1 MKKWIWL
8 IGLSLWLLSFLT
20 VLDKGME
27 YFGKSYT
34 DTEEF
39 RYEFSR
45 ISQGLLFFELDPSEF
60 KVDQSVASWEIDQ
73 YRADSASLTDQI
85 QMVRDRFA
93 EAITAAEENED
104 TDLAEQLTEQR
115 DEELLAVR
123 EEFTDDE
130 AAKQAV
136 VEQREIAHEQALQQ
150 LAEQQAAFEMEA
162 SGYTYQ
168 LKALGSGE
176 TIAKGT
182 LVDHPLFEHAFSV
195 QDPLSFSGGYWDYD
209 FQMDGFAGPSP
220 NERYSGTIQIP
231 NKTLAGN
238 DFLNASSQFQFIK
251 VFLYLLLISAIA
263 GAVWLYRKRPVDLEW
278 YTGAAYAK
286 WRKIAIEWKTLVLA
300 ITTLFALVG
309 VNRFLSLFTM
319 SRQHRSAAYFLEMP
333 GAAAIALVFLS
344 LLILQLIWLWK
355 HFGNWQTFAM
365 ETKQSFT
372 WNQLQAAGDTFL
384 DRSIGFQ
391 MAWVLVVVFFWG
403 IGTAVMMIQPV
414 VVIVWLP
421 ATLFI
426 GLPSLLFLMIR
437 LGYLNR
443 LMKGTA
449 QLAQGSIG
457 TELAVKGKSPLAR
470 HATHLN
476 LLREGYV
483 QSVSARTKS
492 ERLKTELITNVS
504 HDLRTPLTSIIT
516 YTDLLKNENLGPEER
531 RKYVDILDRKSERL
545 KVLIEDL
552 FEVSKMAT
560 GNADIN
566 KQRLDMNQLLA
577 QALAEHEEAIKE
589 SRLDV
594 RLAVP
599 DQPLYASVDG
609 QKWWRLLDNLI
620 LNATKY
626 SLPHSRVYIALSE
639 HTGEIVTTIKNVTRF
654 ELGDNSEELLERF
667 KRGDTSRQTEG
678 SGLGLAIAQSIVDL
692 HGGQLKLEVDG
703 DLFKVTV
710 ILSKP

>member
-8 IGLSLWLLSFLT
+8 IGLSLLLLSFLT

-27 YFGKSYT
+27 YLGQSYT

-39 RYEFSR
+39 KHEFSR
-45 ISQGLLFFELDPSEF
+45 FSQELLLFELVPP
-60 KVDQSVASWEIDQ
+60 KLRVDQSVASWEIDQ

-85 QMVRDRFA
+85 QIVRDRFA

-104 TDLAEQLTEQR
+104 VELAQQLTEQR
-115 DEELLAVR
+115 DEELSAVR
-123 EEFTDDE
+123 EGFTDDE
-130 AAKQAV
+130 AAKQAIV
-136 VEQREIAHEQALQQ
+136 QQREIAHEQALQEM
-150 LAEQQAAFEMEA
+150 AVQQAAFETEA
-162 SGYTYQ
+162 AGYTYQ

-182 LVDHPLFEHAFSV
+182 LVDRPLFEHTFSV
-195 QDPLSFSGGYWDYD
+195 QDPLSFSGAYSDDD
-209 FQMDGFAGPSP
+209 FQLDSFASASP
-220 NERYSGTIQIP
+220 DERYSGTIQIP
-231 NKTLAGN
+231 NETVAGN
-238 DFLNASSQFQFIK
+238 DFLTASSQFQFIK
-251 VFLYLLLISAIA
+251 VFLYLLLISAVA
-263 GAVWLYRKRPVDLEW
+263 GAVWLYRKRPVSLEW
-278 YTGAAYAK
+278 YTGAAYAR
-286 WRKIAIEWKTLVLA
+286 WRKIAIEWKMLMIT
-300 ITTLFALVG
+300 ITTLFALMG
-309 VNRFLSLFTM
+309 VNRFQALFTM
-319 SRQHRSAAYFLEMP
+319 SWQNRSATYFLEMSS
-333 GAAAIALVFLS
+333 AAAIASIFLS
-344 LLILQLIWLWK
+344 LLILQSIWLWK
-355 HFGNWQTFAM
+355 HFGNWQTFVM

-372 WNQLQAAGDTFL
+372 WNQLQAAGDAFL

-391 MAWVLVVVFFWG
+391 MTWVLVVVFFWG
-403 IGTAVMMIQPV
+403 IGTALMIIQPV

-437 LGYLNR
+437 FGYLNR
-443 LMKGTA
+443 LMKGTE
-449 QLAQGSIG
+449 QFAQGSIG
-457 TELAVKGKSPLAR
+457 SELAVKGKSPLAR
-470 HATHLN
+470 HAAHLN
-476 LLREGYV
+476 LLREGYA

-516 YTDLLKNENLGPEER
+516 YTDLLKNEDLGPEER

-560 GNADIN
+560 GNAEITR
-566 KQRLDMNQLLA
+566 QRLDMNQLLA
-577 QALAEHEEAIKE
+577 QALAEHEEAIEE

-594 RLAVP
+594 RLSVP

-626 SLPHSRVYIALSE
+626 SLPDSRVYIALTDQS
-639 HTGEIVTTIKNVTRF
+639 GEIVTTIKNVTRF

-692 HGGQLKLEVDG
+692 HGGQMKLEVDG

-710 ILSKP
+710 ILPTP